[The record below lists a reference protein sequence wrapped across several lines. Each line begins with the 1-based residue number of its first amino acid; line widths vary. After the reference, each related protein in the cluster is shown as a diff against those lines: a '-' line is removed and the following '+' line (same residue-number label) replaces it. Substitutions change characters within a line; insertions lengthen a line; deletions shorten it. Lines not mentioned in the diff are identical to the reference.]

1 MGATMID
8 WNGSNRVRKI
18 AIEEHFDSPGTAQ
31 EAYDGPIFA
40 HFPVEVTRKIQSII
54 SEVDDGRVAA
64 MDSDGIDFMVLSQ
77 TTPGVQIE
85 KDAVKATRLAREAN
99 DFLAERI
106 QRHPTRFG
114 GFAHLALQNPHG
126 AADELERCV
135 DELGFLGAMI
145 NGHTNGAYLDE
156 DQFAPFW
163 ERVVALDVPVYLH
176 PADPFDAPRVYH
188 DRPQIT
194 GGVWAWNCETSAHAL
209 RLIMAGTFDRYPA
222 TLILGHMGE
231 TIPFYLWRIDSRG
244 ALMASD
250 LKRKPSEIIR
260 RHLVVTTS
268 GVCSNAALRC
278 TIDEMGIDRVLFS
291 TDYPYEDSKFH
302 VDWIDAAPLSDE
314 ERAKI
319 CHENATRILK
329 LKPGTGIGPS
339 KEM

>member
-1 MGATMID
+1 MTD
-8 WNGSNRVRKI
+8 RNRVMKI

-31 EAYDGPIFA
+31 EAYDAAIFS
-40 HFPVEVTRKIQSII
+40 HFPVEATQKIQRIVSD
-54 SEVDDGRVAA
+54 VDDGRIAA

-85 KDAVKATRLAREAN
+85 KDTAKATRLAREAN

-106 QRHPTRFG
+106 RRHPARFG
-114 GFAHLALQNPHG
+114 GFAHLALQDPMN

-135 DELGFLGAMI
+135 RQLGFAGAMV

-156 DQFAPFW
+156 DRFAPFW

-176 PADPFDAPRVYH
+176 PADSYDAPRVYR
-188 DRPQIT
+188 DRPEIA

-209 RLIMAGTFDRYPA
+209 RLLMGGTFERYPA

-231 TIPFYLWRIDSRG
+231 TIPFYLWRIDSRA
-244 ALMASD
+244 ALIAQR
-250 LKRKPSEIIR
+250 LKPSEIIR
-260 RHLVVTTS
+260 RHLIVTTS

-291 TDYPYEDSKFH
+291 TDYPYEDSKLH
-302 VDWIDAAPLSDE
+302 VDWIDSAPLSE
-314 ERAKI
+314 GERAKI

-329 LKPGTGIGPS
+329 LQSVAKRSGGGAS
-339 KEM
+339 A

>member
-1 MGATMID
+1 MIE
-8 WNGSNRVRKI
+8 WNRNDRVSKI

-31 EAYDGPIFA
+31 ESYDGAIFA
-40 HFPVEVTRKIQSII
+40 HFPVETTRKIQSII
-54 SEVDDGRVAA
+54 TDVDDGRIAA

-85 KDAVKATRLAREAN
+85 TDTAKATRIAREAN

-106 QRHPTRFG
+106 QRHSARFG
-114 GFAHLALQNPHG
+114 GFAHLALQDPAG

-135 DELGFLGAMI
+135 RQLGFVGAMI

-156 DQFAPFW
+156 DRFTPFW

-176 PADPFDAPRVYH
+176 PADSYDSPRVYR
-188 DRPQIT
+188 DRPEIS

-209 RLIMAGTFDRYPA
+209 RLLMGGTFERYPA

-231 TIPFYLWRIDSRG
+231 TIPFYLWRIDSR
-244 ALMASD
+244 ATLMAPQ
-250 LKRKPSEIIR
+250 LKCRPSEIIR

-278 TIDEMGIDRVLFS
+278 KIDEMGIDRVLFS
-291 TDYPYEDSKFH
+291 TDYPYEDSKLH
-302 VDWIDAAPLSDE
+302 VDWIDSAPLSDD

-329 LKPGTGIGPS
+329 LTRP
-339 KEM
+339 